1 MEKKEKNDGD
11 QTKSNGCKSKDRGT
25 ENDSHGD
32 GSRRTEGPI
41 GAGGICRDHLG
52 NLIMAFQQSLG
63 TGSSNLAEAKAAMIG
78 LKWCK
83 EYGVPWLLQ
92 EVFNES
98 RKVIDESNCI
108 IQHCYR
114 EGNQVV
120 DALAKASLIIPNQVS
135 NSANDLPSYAKGP

>member
-1 MEKKEKNDGD
+1 
-11 QTKSNGCKSKDRGT
+11 
-25 ENDSHGD
+25 
-32 GSRRTEGPI
+32 
-41 GAGGICRDHLG
+41 
-52 NLIMAFQQSLG
+52 MAFQQSLG
-63 TGSSNLAEAKAAMIG
+63 TGSSNPAEAKAAMIG

-114 EGNQVV
+114 EGNQMA
-120 DALAKASLIIPNQVS
+120 DALAKYIHGLAGRGVHYFYRSGPILQDINFYLLPWLGRDRTYISATVFTTIFLSLI
-135 NSANDLPSYAKGP
+135 LPVNARTAKEAIIVTCKF